1 MNIQQAGEAVK
12 ACYKTDLPIML
23 SGSPGL
29 GKSTIMRQV
38 VAELSEQYGEPFGLI
53 IFRTSTA
60 DPSEIGDLKFVVEI
74 DGTPKVLN
82 AKQEWIPTDESVESG
97 KFPRRGLIFIDE
109 LLDGSLMMQSVLQ
122 SLVLERELGSA
133 KLASGWY
140 PCSAANRRSDNAA
153 AGRMSSA
160 LARRFIHV
168 TIESDVDITVAYA
181 RKNNWD
187 ARIPA
192 FLRFRPGLINT
203 FEASKGNSAEYSFAC
218 EASWE
223 NLSKLLLANPELP
236 PVLKLEL
243 MSGIVGKAVAS
254 EFYAFE
260 RVYNDLP
267 DMKVLREN
275 PATYPISTEPSVLY
289 ATLGAL
295 SHGITAREFDRIWPF
310 IKRLQSEFITMF
322 VKDAYK
328 ITDGSISKTK
338 AWDEYVRD
346 FNFAAF

>member
-1 MNIQQAGEAVK
+1 MNIVTAKQALRA
-12 ACYKTDLPIML
+12 AYRANLPMFL
-23 SGSPGL
+23 SGPPGV
-29 GKSTIMRQV
+29 GKSSV
-38 VAELSEQYGEPFGLI
+38 VNQLTGELSEEYGEPFGCILLK
-53 IFRTSTA
+53 TTMVDSA
-60 DPSEIGDLKFVVEI
+60 EMGDLKWVMTVDGKPVV
-74 DGTPKVLN
+74 VN
-82 AKQEWIPTDESVESG
+82 APQAWVPTDELIKAG
-97 KFPRRGLIFIDE
+97 KFPSRGVLFVDE
-109 LLDGSLMMQSVLQ
+109 LLDGPMMIQSALQ
-122 SLVLERELGSA
+122 GLVLDRILGSVR
-133 KLASGWY
+133 LAEGWL
-140 PCSAANRRSDNAA
+140 PIAASNRRSDNAA
-153 AGRMSSA
+153 AGRLSTA

-181 RKNNWD
+181 RKNKWLEI
-187 ARIPA
+187 IPA
-192 FLRFRPGLINT
+192 FLRFRPGLVNT
-203 FEASKGNSAEYSFAC
+203 FNEARKNSTEYAFAN
-218 EASWE
+218 EGSWE
-223 NLSKLLLANPELP
+223 HLSKLLLANPELP

-267 DMKVLREN
+267 DMKTLREN

>member
-1 MNIQQAGEAVK
+1 MDVQTAKTAVR
-12 ACYKTDLPIML
+12 ACYKANLPVML

-29 GKSTIMRQV
+29 GKSSIIYQLAGEL
-38 VAELSEQYGEPFGLI
+38 AEEYGEPFGCIL
-53 IFRTSTA
+53 FRTSTC
-60 DPSEIGDLKFVVEI
+60 DPSESADLKFVVEK
-74 DGTPKVLN
+74 DGKPVVVN
-82 AKQEWIPTDESVESG
+82 APQDWVPTKESIKAG
-97 KFPRRGLIFIDE
+97 KFPARGFVFIDE
-109 LLDGSLMMQSVLQ
+109 ILDGSLMVQSMLQ
-122 SLVLERELGSA
+122 SLVLDRVLGSVT
-133 KLASGWY
+133 LADGWF
-140 PCSAANRRSDNAA
+140 PVSAANRRADNAA
-153 AGRMSSA
+153 AGRMSTA
-160 LARRFIHV
+160 LARRFVHI
-168 TIESDVDITVAYA
+168 TIESNVDITIAYA
-181 RKNNWD
+181 RKNNWHPL
-187 ARIPA
+187 IPA
-192 FLRFRPGLINT
+192 WLRFRPALLNT
-203 FEASKGNSAEYSFAC
+203 FEQSKKNSTEYSFAC
-218 EASWE
+218 EASYE
-223 NLSKLLLANPELP
+223 SLSKLLLANPEMSEA
-236 PVLKLEL
+236 VKLEL
-243 MSGIVGKAVAS
+243 MSGILGKAVAS

-346 FNFAAF
+346 FNFNSF